1 MRSLLA
7 VVLGGLVVGCVL
19 GDRHPLDMGQC
30 ELSSCNDGGGGGGG
44 TSCDGRCDMAVDM
57 APSCKDDSTCP
68 ASAPVC
74 SAGGTCGACQLDE
87 ADAGAS
93 LACASYH
100 SASTPATPLCG
111 PAGACVECL
120 GKQDCAA
127 NHMACNLTTYACGPC
142 SQHADCATGVC
153 MANGSCADASQVA
166 YVNNATA
173 GGCTDA
179 THVSSPTAPY
189 CKISE
194 ALSELPTAR
203 PYIVVA
209 GTTKSYDALSV
220 SALATAVGPLSI
232 VGPGR
237 PVAQGGTATQS
248 ALIAPATG
256 PAVSVATQGSNAT
269 LTIDGLELVGASGFA
284 GVKCQQVTSGTP
296 TLTVKNSFVHG
307 SGLYG
312 VDASSCTLTLDA
324 NVISGNQGGG
334 VNASSGVLTVD
345 ANVIS
350 GNQGGGITIAGSSYT
365 ISNNLITDNGL
376 NGPGVLLSGNVSGLF
391 WFNTVVNN
399 KRSGTNAGAFNCG
412 GVTSTAAPVIQASIV
427 YLNDKNTSGSSTG
440 TGCTFTYSDLDDGTM
455 GQGDFSQAPNF
466 VDSTNSNWR
475 IQLSSPCVDKIT
487 TSTGLVGGTL
497 PDHDVD
503 GIARPRAATG
513 GYDCGAS
520 QAH

>member
-1 MRSLLA
+1 MRALLA
-7 VVLGGLVVGCVL
+7 VVLSGLVGGCVL
-19 GDRHPLDMGQC
+19 GDRRPLDMGQC

-44 TSCDGRCDMAVDM
+44 GTSCSGRCDMAVDM

-74 SAGGTCGACQLDE
+74 SSGGTCGACQLDE

-93 LACASYH
+93 LACSSYH

-127 NHMACNLTTYACGPC
+127 NHQACNLTTYACGPC
-142 SQHADCATGVC
+142 SHNAECATGVC
-153 MANGSCADASQVA
+153 LATGSCADASQVA
-166 YVNNATA
+166 YVNNAAA

-179 THVSSPTAPY
+179 THVSSPAAPY
-189 CKISE
+189 CKIAE
-194 ALSELPTAR
+194 ALSELPTPK
-203 PYIVVA
+203 PYVVVA
-209 GTTKSYDALSV
+209 GTTKSYDAISV
-220 SALATAVGPLSI
+220 TALVAAVGPVTI
-232 VGPGR
+232 IGPGR
-237 PVAQGGTATQS
+237 TAAQGGAATQS
-248 ALIAPATG
+248 ALVTSTTG
-256 PAVSVATQGSNAT
+256 PAASLAAQGSNAT

-284 GVKCQQVTSGTP
+284 GVKCSQVTSGVP
-296 TLTVKNSFVHG
+296 TLTVKNSFIHG

-312 VDASSCTLTLDA
+312 VDSSSCTLTLDA

-334 VNASSGVLTVD
+334 
-345 ANVIS
+345 IS
-350 GNQGGGITIAGSSYT
+350 LAGTSSYT
-365 ISNNLITDNGL
+365 IANNLITDNGL

-391 WFNTVVNN
+391 WFNTVANN

-412 GVTSTAAPVIQASIV
+412 GVTSATAPVIQASIV

-440 TGCTFTYSDLDDGTM
+440 TGCTFTYSDLDDGTT

-487 TSTGLVGGTL
+487 TTTGLTGGTL

-503 GIARPRAATG
+503 GFSRPRAASG